1 VSHYVVMRDAL
12 GAPLFYALMAL
23 GAVAYLV
30 VALLIAKYMHKD
42 AIKRGIKNSEIW
54 LLLGFFLS
62 VLGLILYVVVRK
74 NYEERSEK

>member
-1 VSHYVVMRDAL
+1 MSALLGPIWYV
-12 GAPLFYALMAL
+12 LMAL
-23 GAVAYLV
+23 AAVAYLV

-74 NYEERSEK
+74 NYDTQRS

>member
-1 VSHYVVMRDAL
+1 MRDAL
-12 GAPLFYALMAL
+12 GAPLFYILMAL
-23 GAVAYLV
+23 GAAVYLV

>member
-1 VSHYVVMRDAL
+1 
-12 GAPLFYALMAL
+12 MAL
-23 GAVAYLV
+23 AAAAYLV

-74 NYEERSEK
+74 NYDTERS

>member
-1 VSHYVVMRDAL
+1 MSHYVVMRDAL
-12 GAPLFYALMAL
+12 GAPLFYILMAL
-23 GAVAYLV
+23 GAAVYLV

>member
-12 GAPLFYALMAL
+12 GAPLFYILMAL
-23 GAVAYLV
+23 GAAVYLV